1 MGCIVREAS
10 DPRTR
15 RVLTP
20 APVERL
26 WRNTG
31 LIHELSMFSIDR
43 YSFMSRVCL
52 GQRFLPKTKIGN
64 MSRFHELILD
74 GNGASVKC
82 RLQMADAQD
91 NNIFFNRS

>member
-43 YSFMSRVCL
+43 YSFMSRVTM
-52 GQRFLPKTKIGN
+52 GQRFLPKTKIFRIPRIHKASMAGN
-64 MSRFHELILD
+64 QLV
-74 GNGASVKC
+74 VKTDC
-82 RLQMADAQD
+82 NAL
-91 NNIFFNRS
+91 